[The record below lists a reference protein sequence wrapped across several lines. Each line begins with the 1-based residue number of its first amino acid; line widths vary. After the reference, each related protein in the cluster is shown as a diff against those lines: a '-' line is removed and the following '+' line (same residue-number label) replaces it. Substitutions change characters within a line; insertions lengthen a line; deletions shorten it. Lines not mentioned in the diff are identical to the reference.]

1 MRKLAILLIA
11 WAAVVP
17 FAQAQPNGVSIQ
29 LQLDQDT
36 YLPDEDLQ
44 LKVHIVNRSGQPIV
58 LGDDNEWIT
67 FEILGQHQ
75 SIVSKIGDLQVKG
88 PFTLPSGEAVTKEFN
103 PTPYFGFRQP
113 GVYTIGATIRIPQWK
128 QQVSCKP
135 VTFTLAEGLTLANL
149 GNLSFGVPPPPG
161 ATNATPEVR
170 RYSLVRITLMDQ
182 MKLYFRL
189 TDAGGRTLRVF
200 PLARMVSFGSP
211 EAQMDRFNNLHV
223 LFQTGAR
230 TFDYSVIDPNG
241 NLLAR
246 QFHEYTDSRPAL
258 HLAED
263 GSIFIAGGRRLL
275 TVSDFPPPGSNT
287 AKNP

>member
-1 MRKLAILLIA
+1 MRKLAILLIL
-11 WAAVVP
+11 WAVVVP
-17 FAQAQPNGVSIQ
+17 FAQAQPNGVPIK
-29 LQLDQDT
+29 LQLDKDT

-44 LKVHIVNRSGQPIV
+44 LKVRIINRSGQPIV
-58 LGDDNEWIT
+58 LGEDNEWIS

-75 SIVSKIGDLQVKG
+75 SIVSKIGDMQVKS

-103 PTPYFGFRQP
+103 PTPYFAFRHP
-113 GVYTIGATIRIPQWK
+113 GVYTLGVTVHIPQWK

-135 VTFTLAEGLTLANL
+135 VVFTVAEGMTLGGL
-149 GNLSFGVPPPPG
+149 GNLSFGVPAPG
-161 ATNATPEVR
+161 VTNAAPEVR

-189 TDAGGRTLRVF
+189 TDAGEKTLRVF
-200 PLARMVSFGSP
+200 PLGRMVSFGSP

-223 LFQTGAR
+223 FFQSGAR
-230 TFDYSVIDPNG
+230 TFDHSVIDPNG

-246 QFHEYTDSRPAL
+246 QFHEYTDSRPGM

-263 GSIFIAGGRRLL
+263 GSIFVAGGHRLL
-275 TVSDFPPPGSNT
+275 TASDFPPPGSNT